1 MASYYDGPSD
11 LPSFSQIASF
21 FGLCVWLVPFA
32 LFISLSAG
40 ENVLPTMGTADI
52 GAGADAAKSRRGQG
66 MVKALFDNILRT
78 AGEVGAALGYRRRE
92 DDRL

>member
-52 GAGADAAKSRRGQG
+52 GAGADDAKSRRGQG

-78 AGEVGAALGYRRRE
+78 AGEVGALGYRRRD

>member
-1 MASYYDGPSD
+1 MASYYDGPGD

-40 ENVLPTMGTADI
+40 ENVLPTMGTADV
-52 GAGADAAKSRRGQG
+52 GGTDDAKSRRGQG
-66 MVKALFDNILRT
+66 MVKALLDNILRT
-78 AGEVGAALGYRRRE
+78 AGEIGAGFGYRRRE